1 MITQEQAKELFTY
14 KDGQLFW
21 TKTEKVAGSLKKN
34 GYYFVNHKRK
44 FTGLHRLIFLIH
56 KGYLPEMVDHIDG
69 NVSNNSI
76 ENLRAATRSQNGM
89 NSRHY
94 SSNTSGCRNVY
105 KDKHSFTVRL
115 KVNGKLQSLGNYEDI
130 ELAGLVAEEARAK
143 FHGQFAHQSLR
154 ARVAQLESKS

>member
-1 MITQEQAKELFTY
+1 MTHSEAKDLFTY
-14 KDGQLFW
+14 ANGNLFW
-21 TKTEKVAGSLKKN
+21 TKTGKVAGSLKRN
-34 GYYFVNHKRK
+34 GYKLVKHKGV
-44 FTGLHRLIFLIH
+44 FTGAHRIIFFLRH
-56 KGYLPEMVDHIDG
+56 GFFPEMVDHIDG

-89 NSRHY
+89 NSRRY
-94 SSNTSGCRNVY
+94 SSNTSGYRNVY

-115 KVNGKLQSLGNYEDI
+115 KVNGKLKSLGNYEDI

-154 ARVAQLESKS
+154 ARVAQLESKP